1 MDRTRPDIAAAMHD
15 CFEAVDTL
23 PLLPGVK
30 APVMMLS
37 GDKGRIASASQL
49 AFAERLPN
57 ARLELIEGYGHGV
70 NLLQPERCARAS
82 LDFWRAIELG

>member
-1 MDRTRPDIAAAMHD
+1 MPI
-15 CFEAVDTL
+15 L
-23 PLLPGVK
+23 PTVK

-37 GDKGRIASASQL
+37 GDKSRIASASQK

-70 NLLQPERCARAS
+70 NLLVPERCARATLS
-82 LDFWRAIELG
+82 FWQSIGG